1 MASPSKVARTLAN
14 DHGYA
19 KVHEPEQIHKQAQ
32 VEIIKLQKKVKVLK
46 ETVCQHNK
54 CIQNMKQLMEDLKEK
69 RLVSNQQHELLAH
82 NFEGVSGHLFADQ
95 ASNAK
100 YGNKHSSWY
109 SLETKQFAVTLHYY
123 SPKAYDFV
131 CKVLALPH
139 PSSIHSWAASVNCEP
154 GFLCDIIKLLG
165 GMVQNKSSA
174 SDVVLIVDAMSLY
187 KGTWWDP
194 KEWCYVGTV
203 DYGTGLPEAEDEL
216 ATEALVFMIS
226 SISGHWKH
234 PIAYF
239 LQNKISAEV
248 LTQLIQDCIGLLHA
262 EHLNVLALVFDGTFG
277 NQSTA
282 VQLGC
287 KMSVSDMQ
295 TWFPHPQDD
304 KL

>member
-1 MASPSKVARTLAN
+1 
-14 DHGYA
+14 
-19 KVHEPEQIHKQAQ
+19 
-32 VEIIKLQKKVKVLK
+32 
-46 ETVCQHNK
+46 
-54 CIQNMKQLMEDLKEK
+54 MKQLMEDLKEK

-100 YGNKHSSWY
+100 YGNKHSSEY

-131 CKVLALPH
+131 HKVLALPH

-194 KEWCYVGTV
+194 KEWCYVRTV
-203 DYGTGLPEAEDEL
+203 DYGTGFPEAEDEL

-234 PIAYF
+234 PIVYF
-239 LQNKISAEV
+239 SA
-248 LTQLIQDCIGLLHA
+248 
-262 EHLNVLALVFDGTFG
+262 
-277 NQSTA
+277 
-282 VQLGC
+282 
-287 KMSVSDMQ
+287 K
-295 TWFPHPQDD
+295 
-304 KL
+304 